1 MTAYCYYTVE
11 PPTKWQAGTNGASE
25 TPFYFDCADCG
36 AEEPEIAGVIAP
48 SDLDHAPRFMDLA
61 VIPVDGGPMVR
72 AAMFCSACYSER
84 LAQNAR
90 RMQA

>member
-1 MTAYCYYTVE
+1 MTAFSYFDVE
-11 PPTKWQAGTNGASE
+11 PPTKWQAGTSGASE
-25 TPFYFDCADCG
+25 VPFYFDCADCG

-48 SDLDHAPRFMDLA
+48 SDLDHAPRFTDLA

-72 AAMFCSACYSER
+72 AAMFCSACYAVR
-84 LAQNAR
+84 LEQNAR